1 MVDQYYFSGTLPKEA
16 STYVTREAD
25 DELYEGLKAGK
36 FCYVL
41 NSSQSGKSSLCVRTM
56 RHLEEYGVKCAAIDL
71 TSIGTTGISQEQWY
85 ASLIDRLIRDFR
97 LDVRF
102 DEWWKKNQTH
112 TVVTRFN
119 NFIEEILIA
128 KIKENIVIFI
138 DEIGSVSSLNF
149 SADDFFTFIRSCYE
163 RRSVNY
169 EYKRLDFCLLGIAS
183 PNDLITDKNLTAL
196 NIGKAIYLKPF
207 QPGKEVEP
215 LKKGLQGRYP
225 DPDEVIEEIL
235 YWTGGQPFLTQKLC
249 HFMAVESQKEN
260 PRTVKQ
266 VVRDRII
273 ENWESQDEP
282 PHLQTIRNR
291 ILKNE
296 QLAPYL
302 VELYRQILQ
311 EDEII
316 AVNKPEQNE
325 LQISGL
331 VVRQQNKL
339 RVYNPIYQKIF
350 DSNWIETQLCNLF
363 PYAEDFKDW
372 LASGYK
378 DKSRLLRGKKLQ
390 DGLKWSKDKSLSD
403 KLNLFLSVSQQQEDK
418 LARLEIEAE
427 LERER
432 KDKEAAEQVLAKAN
446 KQVKKQVSVGKII
459 FVLSLLGAVF
469 LGSVIFNY
477 SRIVDK
483 QSERISKIKDIYYA
497 DLEGELKNKNWEAAD
512 KVTSKI
518 IWEIAD
524 TWQER
529 SFPAEV
535 SRKFPCKDLRT
546 IDYLWTTYSN
556 QHFGFS
562 VQSRIWREENRDI
575 IKFMSRVGWAKL
587 EKQEDGKDIIVFYA
601 VTDFSDNAPEGQLPW
616 LVTWEGS
623 DGIRDR
629 TAYLN
634 RVAECF
640 PPNEGSS

>member
-1 MVDQYYFSGTLPKEA
+1 MVDQYYFSGGLPEEN
-16 STYVTREAD
+16 STYVKRLAD
-25 DELYEGLKAGK
+25 DELYLGLKAGE

-41 NSSQSGKSSLCVRTM
+41 NSSQSGKTSLRIRTM
-56 RHLEEYGVKCAAIDL
+56 RRLRENGVKCGAIDL
-71 TSIGTTGISQEQWY
+71 SAVGTDSISSPEQWY
-85 ASLIDRLIRDFR
+85 NSLVDTLSDYFE
-97 LDVRF
+97 LDLKE
-102 DEWWKKNQTH
+102 EWWEQNQSYS
-112 TVVTRFN
+112 VVTRFRK
-119 NFIEEILIA
+119 FFEKILLDQ
-128 KIKENIVIFI
+128 IKENIVIFI
-138 DEIGSVSSLNF
+138 DEIGTVLSLNF
-149 SADDFFTFIRSCYE
+149 PTDDFFSFIRFCYQH
-163 RRSVNY
+163 RIDNP
-169 EYKRLDFCLLGIAS
+169 EYQRLNFCLLGIGS
-183 PNDLITDKNLTAL
+183 PGNLVKDINSTPF
-196 NIGKAIYLKPF
+196 NIGKAIYLPPF
-207 QPGKEVEP
+207 QIGEVEP
-215 LKKGLQGRYP
+215 LKKGLQGRYSNP
-225 DPDEVIEEIL
+225 DQVIEEIL
-235 YWTGGQPFLTQKLC
+235 NWTGGQPFLTQKLC
-249 HFMAVESQKEN
+249 HLMMVESQEEN

-266 VVRDRII
+266 VVRDHII
-273 ENWESQDEP
+273 ENWEHQDEP
-282 PHLQTIRNR
+282 QHLRTIRNR

-302 VELYRQILQ
+302 LELYRQILQ
-311 EDEII
+311 EDGII
-316 AVNKPEQNE
+316 AVNRIEQNE

-331 VVRQQNKL
+331 VVRHENKL
-339 RVYNPIYQKIF
+339 RVYNPIYQDIF
-350 DSNWIETQLCNLF
+350 DINWIEAQLCNLC

-390 DGLKWSKDKSLSD
+390 DGLEWSKDKSLSD
-403 KLNLFLSVSQQQEDK
+403 KQILFLSASQQQEDK

-497 DLEGELKNKNWEAAD
+497 DLEGELQNKNWETAD
-512 KVTSKI
+512 KLTSKI

-535 SRKFPCKDLRT
+535 SRKFPCENLRN

-562 VQSRIWREENRDI
+562 VQSRIWHEENRDI

-587 EKQEDGKDIIVFYA
+587 EKQEDGKDLIVFIP
-601 VTDFSDNAPEGQLPW
+601 VTDFSDNAPKGQLPW
-616 LVTWEGS
+616 SVTWEGS

-640 PPNEGSS
+640 PPDEGSR